1 MRKRHGG
8 SVPSASDRF
17 DFFERCHGIGMSNM
31 LPFHSSLRPFRRWTH
46 IFPNG
51 EDSGLLQHS
60 VTKNKPDSSHA
71 EGQAGRRATGA
82 DETALA
88 PRWSVCR
95 PRRAAKLSAFLW
107 RLPHSPDPLSR
118 DRCVLIRAAFPDGL
132 EIEQEVENGRW
143 FSEKRAWCNS
153 AGYTNMCRAILYH
166 LLTRID
172 LMF

>member
-1 MRKRHGG
+1 MRKRHGF

-31 LPFHSSLRPFRRWTH
+31 LPFHSSLRPFRRWSH

-88 PRWSVCR
+88 PR
-95 PRRAAKLSAFLW
+95 
-107 RLPHSPDPLSR
+107 
-118 DRCVLIRAAFPDGL
+118 
-132 EIEQEVENGRW
+132 
-143 FSEKRAWCNS
+143 
-153 AGYTNMCRAILYH
+153 
-166 LLTRID
+166 
-172 LMF
+172 